1 MTTKIAINGLGRIG
15 RMVLRVALNREDVE
29 VVAINASYP
38 PETIAHLIKYD
49 TTHGRFNQAVE
60 PIEDGIQVNGKKIKL
75 VSDRNPEN
83 LPWATLDIDIVVE
96 ATGKFNHGDKADA
109 HIRAGAKKVIL
120 TGPSKGGDVQ
130 TIVKGVND
138 QDIDTERYDIF
149 SNASCTTNCLAPI
162 AKLLN
167 DRFGIENGLMTTVHA
182 VTNDQNNLD
191 NPHKDL
197 RRARAAFE
205 SIIPTSTGA
214 AKALALVLPE
224 LEGKMHGMA
233 LRVPTKNVSLV
244 DLVVDLKQSVTKEE
258 VNQLFKDNDLN
269 GVVAIS
275 DEPLVS
281 DDFTTDAHSAIV
293 DTPSTIVM
301 GDRKVKVLAWYDN
314 EWGYSTRVVDV
325 LQQIG
330 LLKYRAQSHNK
341 SNTKKSMRI
350 ESSTFL
356 YVWILMFQ
364 NGTYPFI
371 VSQDT
376 MILVSYH
383 LTFEIMSF
391 HSIMKQKL

>member
-15 RMVLRVALNREDVE
+15 RMVLRIALNREDIE

-49 TTHGRFNQAVE
+49 TTHGRFNKEVQ
-60 PIEDGIQVNGKKIKL
+60 PIENGISVDGKEIKL

-83 LPWATLDIDIVVE
+83 LPWKALGIDVVIE

-109 HIRAGAKKVIL
+109 HIRAGAKKVLL
-120 TGPSKGGDVQ
+120 TGPSKGGHVQ

-138 QDIDTERYDIF
+138 SDLDVDTYDIF
-149 SNASCTTNCLAPI
+149 SNASCTTNCLAPV

-167 DRFGIENGLMTTVHA
+167 DTFGIENGLMTTVHA

-205 SIIPTSTGA
+205 SIIPTFTGA

-224 LEGKMHGMA
+224 LEGKLHGMA

-244 DLVVDLKQSVTKEE
+244 DLVVDLKQPVTKEE
-258 VNQLFKDNDLN
+258 VNQLFRDHQLG
-269 GVVAIS
+269 GVIDIV

-281 DDFTTDAHSAIV
+281 DDFKTDSHSAII
-293 DTPSTIVM
+293 DAQSTIVM
-301 GDRKVKVLAWYDN
+301 GENKVKVLAWYDN

-325 LQQIG
+325 LQQIA
-330 LLKYRAQSHNK
+330 KAIK
-341 SNTKKSMRI
+341 VTA
-350 ESSTFL
+350 
-356 YVWILMFQ
+356 
-364 NGTYPFI
+364 
-371 VSQDT
+371 
-376 MILVSYH
+376 
-383 LTFEIMSF
+383 
-391 HSIMKQKL
+391 

>member
-29 VVAINASYP
+29 VVAINASYS

-83 LPWATLDIDIVVE
+83 LPWAALDIDIVVE

-325 LQQIG
+325 LQQIA
-330 LLKYRAQSHNK
+330 AQ
-341 SNTKKSMRI
+341 I
-350 ESSTFL
+350 PST
-356 YVWILMFQ
+356 VAQ
-364 NGTYPFI
+364 
-371 VSQDT
+371 
-376 MILVSYH
+376 
-383 LTFEIMSF
+383 
-391 HSIMKQKL
+391 